1 MERRSLSE
9 QSAKSEEIQGFERV
23 STGLPKLDEL
33 LMGGLPVG
41 TMIQVFGMKGVG
53 KSLLAFQLAFQCV
66 AKTGRSVFYLDTEVG
81 FDKSIMPFWY
91 PVFCQR
97 FKDVPLIRL
106 RKESYAVTKRD
117 RKLMEAE
124 VRAAVES
131 GLREFKVEYSEE
143 QLNAA
148 VRALLPEYKLV
159 EPENVKTPA
168 IFVLNEASL
177 KDILGIHGVK
187 VDLLI
192 SDGGRV
198 ETRLL
203 PGTQGDVKATPLG
216 QLCSKHDVG
225 LIVYDSICSPVKST
239 FTSGTQDFPGRAS
252 AMNLWFGQS
261 QKMCGHLNVT
271 ILALNH
277 ETGNPQT
284 HYISYYGGGP
294 VGYDFKYSFQ
304 LRGWHRKLVDLPEG
318 CECLNPEA
326 EKVAGR
332 AVISHR
338 FPARADR
345 DAGVLLNLD
354 SKGFT

>member
-1 MERRSLSE
+1 MSE
-9 QSAKSEEIQGFERV
+9 QGSTRLEIQGFEIV

-33 LMGGLPVG
+33 LMGGLPLG
-41 TMIQVFGMKGVG
+41 TMIQIFGMKGVG
-53 KSLLAFQLAFQCV
+53 KSLLAFQLAFQFITQ
-66 AKTGRSVFYLDTEVG
+66 TGRSVFYLDTEVG

-91 PVFCQR
+91 PIFCQR
-97 FKDVPLIRL
+97 FKNIPLIRL

-117 RKLMEAE
+117 RKLMEVE
-124 VRAAVES
+124 VKAALGS
-131 GLREFKVEYSEE
+131 GLREYKVEYTEE

-148 VRALLPEYKLV
+148 VRALLPEYKLI
-159 EPENVKTPA
+159 EPETAKTPV

-187 VDLLI
+187 VDILI
-192 SDGGRV
+192 SEGGRV

-203 PGTQGDVKATPLG
+203 PGTQVDVKATPI
-216 QLCSKHDVG
+216 G
-225 LIVYDSICSPVKST
+225 LIVYDSICSPLKST

-261 QKMCGHLNVT
+261 QKMCGHLNAT

-284 HYISYYGGGP
+284 HYVSYYGGGP

-304 LRGWHRKLVDLPEG
+304 LRHWHRKLADLPEG
-318 CECLNPEA
+318 CECLNPEIEKTA
-326 EKVAGR
+326 ER
-332 AVISHR
+332 ALISHR

-345 DAGVLLNLD
+345 SAGALLKLD
-354 SKGFT
+354 SNGFTC